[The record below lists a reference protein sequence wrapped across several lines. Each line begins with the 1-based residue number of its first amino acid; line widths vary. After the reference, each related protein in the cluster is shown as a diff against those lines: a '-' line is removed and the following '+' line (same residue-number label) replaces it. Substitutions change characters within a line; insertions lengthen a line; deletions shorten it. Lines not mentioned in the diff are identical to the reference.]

1 LFEAII
7 DSFEPIQKGVTTM
20 ADAVSRE
27 RETPAKNR
35 IPDKRI
41 NNQRAGSVPTPVNY
55 EQVRA
60 APVVRRLEQRD
71 TSDL

>member
-20 ADAVSRE
+20 ADAISRE
-27 RETPAKNR
+27 RETQGKIR
-35 IPDKRI
+35 IPPNRI

-60 APVVRRLEQRD
+60 AAIVHRLEQRD